1 MTIIWL
7 TLYILVEIT
16 ILILWINLM
25 AIIFRV
31 FTYILKKE
39 WCKVKVIEGP
49 PGPRGPKGEPGR
61 EGPKGEPGMPGASGS
76 FIFESDGKR
85 IVKQFMSEQ
94 GILSRKDVESLV
106 RMEVAAAF
114 SNHILSGKYRNIG
127 GDWGSGQNT
136 ENLNPSK
143 KEEK

>member
-1 MTIIWL
+1 MTIIWW
-7 TLYILVEIT
+7 TLYIIGAIT
-16 ILILWINLM
+16 ILVLWINLM

-39 WCKVKVIEGP
+39 WCQVKVIEGP

-61 EGPKGEPGMPGASGS
+61 EGPKGETGMPGSSGS

-85 IVKQFMSEQ
+85 IVKQYMSEQ

-106 RMEVAAAF
+106 RMEVAAAL

-136 ENLNPSK
+136 ENLNPPK

>member
-1 MTIIWL
+1 MTIVWW
-7 TLYILVEIT
+7 TLYILVAIT

-25 AIIFRV
+25 AIVFRV

-39 WCKVKVIEGP
+39 WCKVKVIQGP
-49 PGPRGPKGEPGR
+49 PGPRGATGPR
-61 EGPKGEPGMPGASGS
+61 GPKGDSGMPGSSGS

-85 IVKQFMSEQ
+85 IINQYMSEQ
-94 GILSRKDVESLV
+94 GMLSRKDVESLV
-106 RMEVAAAF
+106 RMEVAAAL

-127 GDWGSGQNT
+127 GDWGRRQNT
-136 ENLNPSK
+136 ENLNPPK